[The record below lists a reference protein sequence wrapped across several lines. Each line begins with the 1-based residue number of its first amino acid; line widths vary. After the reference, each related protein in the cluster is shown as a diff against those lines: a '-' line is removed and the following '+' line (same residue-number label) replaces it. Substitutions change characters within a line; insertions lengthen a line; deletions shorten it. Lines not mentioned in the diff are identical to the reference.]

1 VRRIIPKSE
10 LLFGLCEE
18 YPLIL
23 IKLNLEI
30 YSYFSVTLEFEE
42 DTKNY

>member
-1 VRRIIPKSE
+1 MKRIIPKSE
-10 LLFGLCEE
+10 LLFGLYEE

-23 IKLNLEI
+23 TKLNLEI

-42 DTKNY
+42 DTSKS